1 MSTKLIIA
9 LLILAAFWGV
19 LYLIYGRREEEELK
33 EEGLE
38 VDLLVAMWRTK
49 RLLNFI
55 DRTARKAKRFWKA
68 YATIGVLIGFA
79 GMAYVFYALFQT
91 ALASVRGGFKTPGV
105 QLVIPGVTIPL
116 WYGLVGLVVVMVVH
130 ELSHGVVARAEGLR
144 LKSVGLVL
152 LAVIPGAFV
161 EPDED
166 EIKKAPLLSRL
177 RVYAAGSMANIVT
190 ALLALLLINYALGP
204 VLVPNGVEI
213 TNFDPNGPAKDFLMK
228 GDVIVG
234 INGQSVMSV
243 EDFLKVM
250 NSTRA
255 GETIALQVERAGK
268 VETIRITL
276 ADNPSN
282 PGKGYLGV
290 YPSQRLRSK
299 IGAEWLVLPI
309 AFSLYWV
316 YVLNFGIGLMNLFPL
331 VPLDGGKML
340 DETLRE
346 FLPEGIA
353 KPISYAFI
361 AIGLLLLGINLLP
374 ALAGLAG

>member
-1 MSTKLIIA
+1 MSTRLALA
-9 LLILAAFWGV
+9 LLIIAAFWGA
-19 LYLIYGRREEEELK
+19 LYIIYGRREEEPK

-38 VDLLVAMWRTK
+38 VDFLVAMWRTK
-49 RLLNFI
+49 KLLGFI
-55 DRTARKAKRFWKA
+55 DRVAGKARGFWKV
-68 YATIGVLIGFA
+68 YSTVGVVLGFA
-79 GMAYVFYALFQT
+79 GMAYVFYALFKT
-91 ALASVRGGFKTPGV
+91 ALVSVRGGLKTPGV

-116 WYGLVGLVVVMVVH
+116 WYGLIGLVVVMVVH

-161 EPDED
+161 EPDEE

-190 ALLALLLINYALGP
+190 ALVALLLINYALGP

-213 TNFDPNGPAKDFLMK
+213 ANFDPNGPAKDLLNR
-228 GDVIVG
+228 GDVILG

-243 EDFLKVM
+243 DDFLRIM

-255 GETIALQVERAGK
+255 GETIALQVERNGE
-268 VETIRITL
+268 VETVRITL
-276 ADNPSN
+276 ADNPGN

-299 IGAEWLVLPI
+299 IGAGWLVLPI
-309 AFSLYWV
+309 AFSLYWI
-316 YVLNFGIGLMNLFPL
+316 YVLNLGIGLMNLFPL
-331 VPLDGGKML
+331 IPLDGGKIL
-340 DETLRE
+340 DETLKE

-353 KPISYAFI
+353 KSLTYAFI

-374 ALAGLAG
+374 ALASLAG